1 MKIDRDHALYTA
13 EHTRRI
19 DRHAIDRL
27 GIAGIELMRRAA
39 TCAFASLRDRW
50 SDARRLLLLAGS
62 GNNGGDAFLLGALAL
77 EQGLAVEAIALT
89 QASSG
94 DAAQARA
101 AFAAAGGSIRL
112 ALSDAELPAADVV
125 VDGLFGTGLT
135 RVVEGVAAALIER
148 VNASARAVLALDIP
162 SGLCA
167 DTGVRL
173 GPTVR
178 ADATV
183 SFVAWKRG
191 LFTADGAD
199 CAGQRELATLDIP
212 EAAYAEV
219 EADAELLDD
228 AYTQPLAP
236 RRGNV
241 NKSTFGHVLAIG
253 GDTGM
258 AGAIRL
264 AGEAALRCGAGLV
277 SIATRG
283 SNVLALNAARPEL
296 MAHGIEHAAALDP
309 LLARASV
316 VAIGPGLGRSDWG
329 RGLLDAALACGKPLV
344 IDADALNLLAQH
356 AQVLPC
362 GVVLT
367 PHPGEAARLLG
378 SDVATIQR
386 DRFAAAR
393 ALARRYT
400 AVVVLKGSGSVM
412 ARPEGAAAV
421 CPWGNPGMS
430 TAGTGD
436 VLTGVIAALR
446 AQGLDAWDA
455 ACSGVALHARAG
467 DLAAGS
473 TPRGMIAGDLFEPLR
488 RLVNGSAR

>member
-1 MKIDRDHALYTA
+1 MTIDCGRTLYTA
-13 EHTRRI
+13 EQTRQI
-19 DRHAIDRL
+19 DCCAIESC
-27 GIAGIELMRRAA
+27 GIPGIELMRRAA
-39 TCAFASLRDRW
+39 TCAFASLRGRW
-50 SDARRLLLLAGS
+50 PDARRILLLAGS
-62 GNNGGDAFLLGALAL
+62 GNNGGDAFLLGTLAL
-77 EQGLAVEAIALT
+77 QQGFAVEAIALT
-89 QASSG
+89 EDSFG
-94 DAAQARA
+94 DAAEARA

-112 ALSDAELPAADVV
+112 AQSGTELPVADVV

-135 RVVEGVAAALIER
+135 RAVDGAAAELIER
-148 VNASARAVLALDIP
+148 LNADARAVLALDVP
-162 SGLCA
+162 SGLSA
-167 DTGVRL
+167 DTGAQL

-199 CAGQRELATLDIP
+199 YTGQKELEMLNIP
-212 EAAYAEV
+212 AVAYADI

-228 AYTQPLAP
+228 SYTRLLAP

-264 AGEAALRCGAGLV
+264 ASEAALRCGAGLV
-277 SIATRG
+277 SVATRE
-283 SNVLALNAARPEL
+283 SNVLALNATRPEL
-296 MAHGIEHAAALDP
+296 MVRGVEHVATLDVM
-309 LLARASV
+309 LARASV
-316 VAIGPGLGRSDWG
+316 VAIGPGLGQGDWG
-329 RGLLDAALACGKPLV
+329 RGLLYAALTYGKPLV
-344 IDADALNLLAQH
+344 IDADALNLLVQRPA
-356 AQVLPC
+356 VLPSDA
-362 GVVLT
+362 VLT

-378 SDVATIQR
+378 SDIATIQR
-386 DRFAAAR
+386 DRFVAAR
-393 ALARRYT
+393 ELACRYS
-400 AVVVLKGSGSVM
+400 AVVVLKGAGSLIADPSGRV
-412 ARPEGAAAV
+412 AV

-436 VLTGVIAALR
+436 VLTGIVAALR

-455 ACSGVALHARAG
+455 ACAGVALHARAG

-473 TPRGMIAGDLFEPLR
+473 APRGMIAGDLFEPLR
-488 RLVNGSAR
+488 RLVNGSA